1 MLADDIKARLETFG
15 YVCTGNDDWLIDF
28 TTLKIEND
36 IKTQCNTDIIPEELY
51 QTKVDMIVGEF
62 LFAKKNMGQLSELDL
77 SAAVKSIQEGDT
89 NITFA
94 FGSGSSTPEQRF
106 DAIISGLRTPNVD
119 FAAFRCIKW

>member
-62 LFAKKNMGQLSELDL
+62 LFAKKNMGQLPELDL
-77 SAAVKSIQEGDT
+77 AAAVKSIQEGDT

-94 FGSGSSTPEQRF
+94 IGSGSSTPEQRF
-106 DAIISGLRTPNVD
+106 DAIVNSLRNPSIN
-119 FAAFRCIKW
+119 FGSFRRIKW

>member
-62 LFAKKNMGQLSELDL
+62 LFAKKNMGQLPELDL
-77 SAAVKSIQEGDT
+77 AAAVKSIQEGDT

-106 DAIISGLRTPNVD
+106 DAIISGLRTPSVD